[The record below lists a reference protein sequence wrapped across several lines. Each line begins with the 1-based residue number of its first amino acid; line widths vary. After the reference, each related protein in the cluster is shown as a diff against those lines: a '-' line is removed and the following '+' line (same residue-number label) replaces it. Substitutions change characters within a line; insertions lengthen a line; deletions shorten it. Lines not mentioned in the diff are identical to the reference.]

1 MEGAEVAKTIQVT
14 SFPFTLTSTLNI
26 LCSHL
31 HLLPFLQVVTSSRK
45 PSLVEVLLQ
54 YVPTAP
60 ELSHQ
65 NTFPHGNF

>member
-26 LCSHL
+26 LRFDL

-45 PSLVEVLLQ
+45 SSLLEVLLQ

-60 ELSHQ
+60 ALPQQS
-65 NTFPHGNF
+65 TFPHGNF